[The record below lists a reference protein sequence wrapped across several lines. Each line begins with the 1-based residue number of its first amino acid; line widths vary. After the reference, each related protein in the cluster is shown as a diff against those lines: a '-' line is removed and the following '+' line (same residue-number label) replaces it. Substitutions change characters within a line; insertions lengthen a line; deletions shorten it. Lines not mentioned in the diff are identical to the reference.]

1 MKNIKYMYLK
11 KYDYIQKKEKYRKK
25 NFLYFF
31 LIDINFCQK
40 TYLTYIIININI
52 YFVSIKL
59 IFEYYFSA
67 FKFLSYKYIHTYFYL
82 FH

>member
-31 LIDINFCQK
+31 LIDINP
-40 TYLTYIIININI
+40 
-52 YFVSIKL
+52 
-59 IFEYYFSA
+59 
-67 FKFLSYKYIHTYFYL
+67 LSKDISDLYNHKYKYIFC
-82 FH
+82 FHKIDF